1 VSSDRFVIASR
12 PQHKDGREGNS
23 MKIEGGCYCKEVR
36 YEAEGEV
43 GIKAQCF
50 CRECQYITG
59 GDSLLIIGVP
69 ETGFKVK
76 KGALKGFQRKDI
88 ENAVTR
94 EFCPNCGTHVTT
106 RAMPGMVM
114 IKVGTLDDP
123 SAAFEGPQMALYTC
137 DAQPYHRVPTDIPA
151 FEKVP
156 G

>member
-1 VSSDRFVIASR
+1 
-12 PQHKDGREGNS
+12 

-36 YEAEGEV
+36 YESDGEI
-43 GIKAQCF
+43 GMRGQCF

-59 GDSLLIIGVP
+59 GDSLLIMGVP
-69 ETGFKVK
+69 EEGFRVT
-76 KGALKGFQRKDI
+76 KGALKSFKRSDI
-88 ENAVTR
+88 ENGVTR

-123 SAAFEGPQMALYTC
+123 SIFEGPQMAIYTC
-137 DAQPYHRVPTDIPA
+137 DKQAYHHVPTDIPT
-151 FEKVP
+151 FEKLP